1 MIGLGSPIGLPTGP
15 YSSYDIHTP
24 QNVSPPFLSPGP
36 AGPSSLPPLPR
47 KRRANS
53 PSPPLI
59 SSLHPDFDE
68 SSPCGDP
75 HREKRRRANL
85 MSGFSGLSISP
96 RPVPAQAQT
105 CDSSSKF
112 VAIQTVQTDTPRI
125 GGPQRDAELARPI
138 SERTDNMISPPA
150 FDSLVNH
157 APSPSILDQA
167 QTRPG
172 INREPSFSLPMMEN
186 GIYQPGMP
194 DGLVA
199 TSPRGKKRDESEM
212 ELDQC
217 MEMNNEVEMTRGRKR
232 RKDMGDDLDM
242 ETVAKTKWYE
252 PERDRIVI
260 TSLSD
265 TSTSSSRST
274 SPNSRA
280 IRTLEQPGMRG
291 FTLSP
296 SLLTHLLNAQ
306 RGDISTL
313 HLPQSTE
320 RSLVMYRPAVLPP
333 GFSDWAR
340 KMLPNVN
347 LDLPMQ
353 GSEVVRTWRGEPGVI
368 MDDEGRFEELND
380 DGEMFISP
388 ANSPSD
394 DVQMMEFE

>member
-1 MIGLGSPIGLPTGP
+1 MIGLGSPIGLPTGAYP
-15 YSSYDIHTP
+15 SYDIHTP
-24 QNVSPPFLSPGP
+24 QNVTPPFLSPGP

-53 PSPPLI
+53 PSPPLL
-59 SSLHPDFDE
+59 STFYPDCDD
-68 SSPCGDP
+68 SPPCGDP

-105 CDSSSKF
+105 CHPSNRF
-112 VAIQTVQTDTPRI
+112 AAIQDHVPQI
-125 GGPQRDAELARPI
+125 GNPQPDAGIARPM
-138 SERTDNMISPPA
+138 SERRDDMISPPA
-150 FDSLVNH
+150 FESFVNH
-157 APSPSILDQA
+157 ATSPSILDQA

-172 INREPSFSLPMMEN
+172 INRETSFSLPMMEN
-186 GIYQPGMP
+186 GIYHPGMP

-217 MEMNNEVEMTRGRKR
+217 MEMNNEAEMMRGRKR
-232 RKDMGDDLDM
+232 RKDTGHDSDM
-242 ETVAKTKWYE
+242 EMVAKTKWYE